1 MPNKQDSN
9 LTGLSYAEELTPKV
23 LPGSPVWYPLEPNS
37 YSDLGGQIKTV
48 ARDPINP
55 SRQRKRGTI
64 TDLDA
69 SGSFNIDLTL
79 NNLTRLLQG
88 FFFAD
93 IREKATTVPMNAAAV
108 PLTSATVTTNV
119 FAAASGLGGFVVKG
133 LVQAQGFTNAANNGI
148 MRVTAKTA
156 TSLTVATAL
165 VTEAAPPAAANIR
178 TIGFE
183 FDSGDC
189 SIVMNGSLARL
200 TSATITMSTL
210 GLIPGEWI
218 YLGGDAAGTTFNS
231 VNKGYARIGV
241 ISGLYIEFDK
251 TSWTPI
257 VDAGTAK
264 TIRIFF
270 GSVLQNELSSLI
282 KRRTYQ
288 LERQLGR
295 DDGALMMSELLTGA
309 VPNELTINIPQ
320 ADKVTVDLSFVA
332 MDNEVRTGPMGIK
345 SGARPAL
352 VSETALN
359 TSSDVARIKMG
370 LVDPLSSNVTPL
382 FAFVTET
389 TLMIKNGITT
399 NKAVGVLGAFDAS
412 AGSFE
417 ITGKLSAYFGDTTG
431 PAAVRANSD
440 ATIDIVLKRPN
451 AAMLFDIPLL
461 GLGDGRLGVE
471 KDKPITLPLDMD
483 AGQSKYD
490 TSLLFMSFPYLPTVA
505 G

>member
-23 LPGSPVWYPLEPNS
+23 LPGSPVWYLLEPNS
-37 YSDLGGQIKTV
+37 YSDMGGQIKTV
-48 ARDPINP
+48 TRDPINP

-69 SGSFNIDLTL
+69 SGAFNQDLSL

-93 IREKATTVPMNAAAV
+93 IREKLTTAPMNTAAI
-108 PLTSATVTTNV
+108 PLTSVTTGTNTYN
-119 FAAASGLGGFVVKG
+119 AASGLGTFLAKS
-133 LVQAQGFTNAANNGI
+133 LVWSQNFGVTANNGLA
-148 MRVTAKTA
+148 RVVSRTA
-156 TSLTVATAL
+156 TTLVVGNALATEASPPATAS
-165 VTEAAPPAAANIR
+165 IR
-178 TIGFE
+178 TVGFE

-189 SIVMNGSLARL
+189 SIVMNGALARL
-200 TSATITMSTL
+200 TSATISMSTL

-231 VNKGYARIGV
+231 VNKGYARVSV
-241 ISGLYIEFDK
+241 ISGLFIEFDK

-257 VDAGTAK
+257 VDAGAGK

-270 GSVLQNELSSLI
+270 GSVLQNEASSLI

-288 LERQLGR
+288 LERQIGR
-295 DDGALMMSELLTGA
+295 DDAALMMSELLVGA

-320 ADKVTVDLSFVA
+320 ADKVSVDLSFVA
-332 MDNEVRTGPMGIK
+332 LDNEVRTGPQGLK

-352 VSETALN
+352 VSESAFN
-359 TSSDVARIKMG
+359 TSSDIARIKLG
-370 LVDPLSSNVTPL
+370 LVDATSSNVTPL
-382 FAFVTET
+382 FAFATEA
-389 TLMIKNGITT
+389 TLMIKNGVAP
-399 NKAVGVLGAFDAS
+399 NKAVGVLGGFDAT

-417 ITGKLSAYFGDTTG
+417 IGGKLTAYFGDTVG

-440 ATIDIVLKRPN
+440 ATIDIVLKKPN
-451 AAMLFDIPLL
+451 AAVLFDIPMM

-471 KDKPITLPLDMD
+471 KDKPITLPLDME
-483 AGQSKYD
+483 AGESKFG
-490 TSLLFMSFPYLPTVA
+490 TSLLFVSFPYLPSVA